1 MTSQAVVVVLYVGVL
16 GSELKKTDL
25 SYWLIA
31 IWPGIG
37 PQLIWLIAIWPGHW
51 APTYFLKKTLFFD
64 IVL

>member
-37 PQLIWLIAIWPGHW
+37 PQLIWLIAIWPGIG
-51 APTYFLKKTLFFD
+51 PKLIF
-64 IVL
+64 